1 MMEAGSRPLTIAPR
15 RSPLARLG
23 LNELDGVMLAAA
35 GGLVAFGV
43 FALATVGRHELP
55 DQPLYFAARQGLYG
69 AAGIAAMLLLARFD
83 FTRLRDIRVMVYAA
97 MIGSIAL
104 VLVGG
109 AAVRGSQRWIELPLL
124 RFQPAE
130 FAKLLLVVSLG
141 ALAFE
146 RVRRPHGLRQTL
158 VLLALGLAPAA
169 LVLLQPDLGTAV
181 VLAAVAI
188 TVLYVAGIRWQHFAA
203 ISLAGLAL
211 TGGALALG
219 SAVGLDP
226 LRGYQEDR
234 LTAFLHPSDDPAD
247 ASYQVNQALIAAG
260 SGEVTGRGEAATQSE
275 LLFLPE
281 RHTDFAFAAI
291 AERFGF
297 LGAGFVVFLYAVLF
311 WRGVRVMRS
320 ARSHYGTIV
329 AGGILTMVGFQAI
342 VNMGMNLGLTPV
354 TGIPLPL
361 VSYGG
366 SSVLA
371 TLLALGVLQ
380 SIHAQSRVGG

>member
-1 MMEAGSRPLTIAPR
+1 MEAGSRPLTIAPR
-15 RSPLARLG
+15 RSLLARLG
-23 LNELDGVMLAAA
+23 LSELDGVMLAAA
-35 GGLVAFGV
+35 AGLVAFGV
-43 FALATVGRHELP
+43 FALATVGRHEFP

-83 FTRLRDIRVMVYAA
+83 YTRLRDIRVMVYAA
-97 MIGSIAL
+97 MIAAIAV

-124 RFQPAE
+124 RIQPSE
-130 FAKLLLVVSLG
+130 FAKVLLVVSLG

-146 RVRRPHGLRQTL
+146 RVRRPHGLRRTL
-158 VLLALGLAPAA
+158 ALLALGLGPAA

-181 VLAAVAI
+181 VLAVVAV
-188 TVLYVAGIRWQHFAA
+188 TVLYVAGIPWQHFAA
-203 ISLAGLAL
+203 IGLAGLAL

-219 SAVGLDP
+219 PAVGLDP

-260 SGEVTGRGEAATQSE
+260 SGEVTGRGGAATQSE

-291 AERFGF
+291 GERFGF
-297 LGAGFVVFLYAVLF
+297 LGASFVVFLYAVLF
-311 WRGVRVMRS
+311 WRALRVMRS
-320 ARSHYGTIV
+320 AGSHYGTIV
-329 AGGILTMVGFQAI
+329 AGGILAMLGFQAI

-380 SIHAQSRVGG
+380 SIHAQSRL

>member
-1 MMEAGSRPLTIAPR
+1 VMEAGSKPLTFAPR
-15 RSPLARLG
+15 RSLLARLG
-23 LNELDGVMLAAA
+23 LSELDGVMLAAA

-69 AAGIAAMLLLARFD
+69 AGGIAAMLLLARFD
-83 FTRLRDIRVMVYAA
+83 YTRLRDIRVMVYAA
-97 MIGSIAL
+97 MIAAIAL

-124 RFQPAE
+124 RFQPSE

-146 RVRRPHGLRQTL
+146 RVRRPNGLRQTL

-181 VLAAVAI
+181 VLAAVAV
-188 TVLYVAGIRWQHFAA
+188 TVLYVAGIPWQHFAA
-203 ISLAGLAL
+203 IGLAGLAL
-211 TGGALALG
+211 TSGALALG

-260 SGEVTGRGEAATQSE
+260 SGEVTGRGGAATQSE

-291 AERFGF
+291 GERFGF
-297 LGAGFVVFLYAVLF
+297 MGAGFVIFLYAVLF
-311 WRGVRVMRS
+311 WRAVRVMRS
-320 ARSHYGTIV
+320 ARSHYGMIV
-329 AGGILTMVGFQAI
+329 AGGILAMLGFQAI

-380 SIHAQSRVGG
+380 SIHAQSRT